1 MPELPEV
8 QTVVSELNCKIK
20 GKTIKL
26 IEVRNPGSGLPSPS
40 FLIAKTKGKKVKEV
54 KRRGKL
60 IDIDLGGDHNILIHL
75 KMTGQLV
82 YVAKTGKK
90 MSGGHPIDNVGV
102 LPNKFS
108 HVIINFI
115 DGSVLYF
122 NDIRKFGWV
131 KYATN
136 IERDIARQKYGLEP
150 FDKEYTLENFTT
162 IIKRYPKKKIK
173 QLLMDQ
179 EKISGLGNIYA
190 DELLF
195 TSRVLPTRL
204 AGSLKLEEIK
214 SLYKVIPKI
223 LEFAI
228 SKGGTTADN
237 YVRTDGSKGEMV
249 NFLKVYGREGKK
261 CVRCAGI
268 VSKIKLGGRGT
279 HFCKSCQK

>member
-190 DELLF
+190 DESLF

-261 CVRCAGI
+261 CVRCAGM

>member
-8 QTVVSELNCKIK
+8 QTVVSELNRKIK

-26 IEVRNPGSGLPSPS
+26 IEVRNPSSGLPSPS
-40 FLIAKTKGKKVKEV
+40 ILIAKTKGKKIKEV
-54 KRRGKL
+54 RRRGKL
-60 IDIDLGGDHNILIHL
+60 IDIDLGGDHNILVHL

-90 MSGGHPIDNVGV
+90 MSGGHPIDNIGV

-108 HVIINFI
+108 HVIINFT
-115 DGSVLYF
+115 DGSILYF

-136 IERDIARQKYGLEP
+136 IERDIARQRYGLEP
-150 FDKEYTLENFTT
+150 FDKEYTLENFTA
-162 IIKRYPKKKIK
+162 IIKHCPNRKIK
-173 QLLMDQ
+173 QLLLDQ
-179 EKISGLGNIYA
+179 EKISGLGNIYV
-190 DELLF
+190 DESLF
-195 TSRVLPTRL
+195 ASKILPTRL
-204 AGSLKLEEIK
+204 VISLKSEEIK

-223 LEFAI
+223 LKFAI

-261 CVRCAGI
+261 CVRCSGV
-268 VSKIKLGGRGT
+268 VSKIKLSGRGT